1 MKAFLMYKNRNFDP
15 QQKLPFNEQTLIE
28 DLELNT
34 LFEAMA
40 DGNEF
45 LFEIAKK
52 AVLSSLNEP
61 DTIRYRQDILKD
73 CIENSSVV
81 RDIYEIAVDAIE
93 SEKKVYFGFF
103 SKYPGAI
110 LSRSIE
116 VLQMFLEM
124 IEKLKKE
131 ASHSDRFKS
140 EGFIKFFSM
149 INREFDDKYF
159 ARIQNHLKELKFR
172 DGVLI
177 SAKLGAGNKGA
188 NYILRKPQEKKQRW
202 LDKIFTGKY
211 PVYGFTIDERDESG
225 SKALSEL
232 KDKGINLVANSLAQS
247 NDHILGFFKTLRTE
261 LAFYVGCLNLH
272 SRLARIGEPI
282 CFPVPGKSSQLCHC
296 FKGLYDLCLSL
307 TVENKV
313 VGNDMNADGKNLIII
328 TGANQGGK
336 STFLRSIGL
345 AQLMMQCGMFVP
357 AESFCTDI
365 RSALFTH
372 YKKEE
377 DAAMKSGKLDEELKR
392 MSDIADHI
400 TPNSMLLF
408 NESFA
413 ATNEREGAEIA
424 SQIVSALSEKG
435 VKIFFVTHLYEF
447 ASNFYNK
454 KMKNAFFLRAERQV
468 DGQRTFKIIEG
479 KPLQTSY
486 GPDIY
491 SKIFKTDFHDP
502 IIK

>member
-1 MKAFLMYKNRNFDP
+1 MKAFLMYENRNFDP
-15 QQKLPFNEQTLIE
+15 QQELPFNEQTLTD

-34 LFEAMA
+34 LFAAMA
-40 DGNEF
+40 DGDEF

-52 AVLSSLNEP
+52 AVFSSLNDP
-61 DTIRYRQDILKD
+61 DAIRYRQDILKD
-73 CIENSSVV
+73 CIENFSVV
-81 RDIYEIAVDAIE
+81 KNIYKIAVDAIE
-93 SEKKVYFGFF
+93 REKKVYFGFF

-116 VLQMFLEM
+116 VMQMFLEM
-124 IEKLKKE
+124 LEKLKKE
-131 ASHSDRFKS
+131 AGYADRFASK
-140 EGFIKFFSM
+140 GFTAFFAI
-149 INREFDDKYF
+149 INKEFDADYF
-159 ARIQNHLKELKFR
+159 ARIQNHLRELKFR
-172 DGVLI
+172 DGVLM
-177 SAKLGAGNKGA
+177 SAKLGAGNKGVD
-188 NYILRKPQEKKQRW
+188 YTLRKPKEKKQRW
-202 LDKIFTGKY
+202 LDKIFTRKS

-247 NDHILGFFKTLRTE
+247 NDHILGFFNTLRTE

-282 CFPVPGKSSQLCHC
+282 CFPVPGKSSQLCHS

-313 VGNDMNADGKNLIII
+313 VGNDMNANGKNLIII

-357 AESFCTDI
+357 AESFCADI

-372 YKKEE
+372 YRKEE

-392 MSDIADHI
+392 MSDIADNI

-413 ATNEREGAEIA
+413 TTNEREGAEIA

-447 ASNFYNK
+447 ARSFYEK
-454 KMKNAFFLRAERQV
+454 KMKNALFLRAQRQA
-468 DGQRTFKIIEG
+468 DGQRTFKIVEG

-491 SKIFKTDFHDP
+491 NRIFENQLT
-502 IIK
+502 